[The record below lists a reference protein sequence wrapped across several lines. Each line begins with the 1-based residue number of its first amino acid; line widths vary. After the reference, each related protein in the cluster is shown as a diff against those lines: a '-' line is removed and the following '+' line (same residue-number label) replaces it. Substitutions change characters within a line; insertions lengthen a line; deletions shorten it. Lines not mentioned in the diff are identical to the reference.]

1 MSRENLELFER
12 GVAAY
17 NERDVEALLEILDPD
32 VEWTPAVQQMFG
44 AEATVYRGH
53 QEIREMLRELG
64 ETLSEIHV
72 EFSDIRDLGDRV
84 VAVGRLRTRGHASGV
99 VTESPL
105 GYVAEFK
112 NGRATRVHTYLDP
125 GEALKATGLSD

>member
-17 NERDVEALLEILDPD
+17 NERDVEALLDVLDPE

-44 AEATVYRGH
+44 AEPTVYRGH
-53 QEIREMLRELG
+53 QEVREMLRELG

-72 EFSDIRDLGDRV
+72 EFSDVRDPGDRV
-84 VAVGRLRTRGHASGV
+84 VAIGRIRTRGKASGV

-112 NGRATRVHTYLDP
+112 NGKATRLHTYLEP
-125 GEALKATGLSD
+125 GEALKAAGLSD